1 MGRLIKTLIALS
13 IPLFIG
19 ALTFFYLRGYLD
31 PVNLND
37 REVAYF
43 EVLPDQSFRS
53 IARKLEAEGLV
64 RHWRV
69 VDVLS
74 RLRGE
79 DTKIKA
85 GEYELFPAMTAKEII
100 AKLASGEVYRRVVVV
115 KEGISVWEIGSILQ
129 SAGLNAATEFN
140 DAMRNFEFLRE
151 AGIRAEN
158 FEGYLFPDTYYFSKS
173 DSIRSIIWRMLER
186 GDQLWDIQAMK
197 QAEKLRMT
205 RHEVL
210 TLASIIEKESGN
222 VKEQNRVS
230 SVFHN
235 RLAHGMK
242 LQSDPTVVYGIPDY
256 RGVITHE
263 MLLRVHPYNT
273 YINFG
278 LPPGP
283 ICNPG
288 ETAIKAALNPAD
300 TRFLYFVADGK
311 GGHVFSKNLEEHNQA
326 VQRYRSAMKGAT
338 TPAVVTPEQ
347 EAKNAV
353 VGAPAPTTAAVTKD
367 SAPVVA
373 GVPSPD
379 PKQAPAEKSIEP
391 AVANP
396 QQLVVEPKV
405 VVPQVNPQVGASVAT
420 SGNAAIQ

>member
-19 ALTFFYLRGYLD
+19 AVTFFYLRGYLE
-31 PVNLND
+31 PVDSNNQ
-37 REVAYF
+37 EIVYF

-53 IARKLEAEGLV
+53 IARKLEVEGLIQ
-64 RHWRV
+64 HWRV

-74 RLRGE
+74 RMRGE

-85 GEYELFPAMTAKEII
+85 GEYELFPAMSAKEII
-100 AKLASGEVYRRVVVV
+100 AKLASGEIYRRVVVV
-115 KEGISVWEIGSILQ
+115 KEGVSVWEIGSILQ
-129 SAGLNAATEFN
+129 SAGLNAAAEFN

-205 RHEVL
+205 RHEIL

-235 RLAHGMK
+235 RLGHGMK

-311 GGHVFSKNLEEHNQA
+311 GGHVFSKNLDEHNQA
-326 VQRYRSAMKGAT
+326 VQRYRSAMKAAAA
-338 TPAVVTPEQ
+338 PVVVAPEA
-347 EAKNAV
+347 EAKNKAAAGAV
-353 VGAPAPTTAAVTKD
+353 PAEAGAEGVAAPAVTAANPNQIQ
-367 SAPVVA
+367 APVA
-373 GVPSPD
+373 
-379 PKQAPAEKSIEP
+379 KSIEP
-391 AVANP
+391 SVVAP
-396 QQLVVEPKV
+396 QPVVVEPKV
-405 VVPQVNPQVGASVAT
+405 VAPQVNPQVGASVTT
-420 SGNAAIQ
+420 SGKTAIQ